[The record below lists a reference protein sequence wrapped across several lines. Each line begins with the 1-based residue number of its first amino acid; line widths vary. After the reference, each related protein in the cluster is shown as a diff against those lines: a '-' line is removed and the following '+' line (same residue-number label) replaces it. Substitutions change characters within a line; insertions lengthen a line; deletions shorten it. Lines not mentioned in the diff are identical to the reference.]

1 MTQISTSKQAQ
12 ANTEHAMEH
21 TVPFPAHQTPQS
33 TTHAYSKWITMQ
45 AKHLRPFV
53 CAATRSV
60 CMVCCSHTHQQT
72 KAGYMR
78 MSCLPAACCL
88 TAFLQLLPH
97 AHTQPTSYQHT
108 PWPTNT
114 TGGPTSCYAQESAP
128 CTHLLTSPAK
138 RLSTHHDHPPASRQA
153 ACQHRSNLRLQG
165 YRVTPTVT
173 LKPETKPT
181 AAAAATCCCSHQLL
195 MPCQPSAASARPVL
209 LPAWQ

>member
-12 ANTEHAMEH
+12 ANTEHARS
-21 TVPFPAHQTPQS
+21 TQCPFQPT
-33 TTHAYSKWITMQ
+33 
-45 AKHLRPFV
+45 RPHR
-53 CAATRSV
+53 A
-60 CMVCCSHTHQQT
+60 Q
-72 KAGYMR
+72 
-78 MSCLPAACCL
+78 
-88 TAFLQLLPH
+88 H
-97 AHTQPTSYQHT
+97 AHTANGSPCRQNIFALSCVLPPVQSAWYAANTPTNKPRQDTCECPACLLLVASQLSFSCCRMRTPNQQATNTLPGQPTQQ
-108 PWPTNT
+108 
-114 TGGPTSCYAQESAP
+114 GAP
-128 CTHLLTSPAK
+128 PLVTHKSLPLAHLLTSPAK

-173 LKPETKPT
+173 LKSETKPT